1 MLDDQHSARSSQ
13 KFVVGTRTVKKNDP
27 EKRPLSQIK
36 MRGVVLGATCKVL
49 ETMSIDPDQPA
60 QSELVRDVLGN
71 VDFWERTLR
80 LVRANVDHVEQER
93 KIEELAVF
101 IKEEKTR
108 TRSSKQD
115 DPESFLESLIRQAR
129 K

>member
-1 MLDDQHSARSSQ
+1 
-13 KFVVGTRTVKKNDP
+13 
-27 EKRPLSQIK
+27 
-36 MRGVVLGATCKVL
+36 
-49 ETMSIDPDQPA
+49 MSIDPDQPA